1 MPESDVLN
9 KPLRREE
16 FATRSIAGE
25 TILVPIK
32 GNAAD
37 LDSIYTLNQVGTRI
51 WQLIDGRASVA
62 QIADA
67 IHHEFDVGKEQALQ
81 DVLDFLASLQA
92 ARLIQTLPE
101 SKN

>member
-1 MPESDVLN
+1 M
-9 KPLRREE
+9 
-16 FATRSIAGE
+16 RSIAGE

-67 IHHEFDVGKEQALQ
+67 IQHEFDVGREQALQ

-92 ARLIQTLPE
+92 AGLIQTLPE
-101 SKN
+101 SKS

>member
-1 MPESDVLN
+1 M
-9 KPLRREE
+9 
-16 FATRSIAGE
+16 RSIAGE

-67 IHHEFDVGKEQALQ
+67 IHQEFDVGREQALE
-81 DVLDFLASLQA
+81 DVLDFLGSLQA
-92 ARLIQTLPE
+92 AGLIETLPE
-101 SKN
+101 SKS